1 MIDCDLC
8 IVGAGIAGASLAARI
23 APHRRTILIDQEAQP
38 GHHATGRSVA
48 IFTRALSGAQVGPL
62 TRASVGFFNAARH
75 GEFPLRRDRP
85 VLLFG
90 GGTEEETLTA
100 LHDQLCA
107 DGGRARLL
115 RGGDVQ
121 KMVPILGPTYAALAL
136 LDEDAFEID
145 VDALLQGWLRHARA
159 AGVRLV
165 TQAPL
170 SRAERVP
177 HGWRLRAGETDIQAR
192 ILVNAAGA
200 WGDEVARIAGLS
212 PLGLMPLRRTVSV
225 LATAGLDVDS
235 WPMCVAASHDLYFKP
250 DAGRLL
256 VSGMEETPSVP
267 CDAMVDDLEV
277 AMALDRLEIV
287 TGLAPRRPL
296 HSWAGLRTFAPDREP
311 VAGFDPDDDAFFW
324 LVGQG
329 GTGMQTAPALG
340 EAAAALLCGMP
351 LPEPLLTAGVSPM
364 ALAPARFRAIDTRS

>member
-23 APHRRTILIDQEAQP
+23 APWCRTILIDQEAQP

-48 IFTRALSGAQVGPL
+48 IFTHALSGAQVGPL
-62 TRASVGFFNAARH
+62 TRASAAFFTAQDSV
-75 GEFPLRRDRP
+75 ELPLRPGRP

-90 GGTEEETLTA
+90 DGTAEGELTA
-100 LHDQLCA
+100 LHDQLRA
-107 DGGRARLL
+107 GGGRARLL
-115 RGGDVQ
+115 RGGAVQ
-121 KMVPILGPTYAALAL
+121 ELVPILRSEHAALAL

-145 VDALLQGWLRHARA
+145 VDAMLQGWLRQARA
-159 AGVRLV
+159 AGARLL
-165 TQAPL
+165 TNARL
-170 SRAERVP
+170 SHAERIP
-177 HGWRLRAGETDIQAR
+177 GGWRLRAGETDIRAR
-192 ILVNAAGA
+192 VLVNAAGA
-200 WGDEVARIAGLS
+200 WGDVVARIAGLS
-212 PLGLMPLRRTVSV
+212 PLGLTPLRRTVSV
-225 LATAGLDVDS
+225 LPAMGLDPEP
-235 WPMCVAASHDLYFKP
+235 WPMCVAAGHDLYFKP

-256 VSGMEETPSVP
+256 VSGMEESPSDP

-277 AMALDRLEIV
+277 AMALDRLETV
-287 TGLAPRRPL
+287 TGLPPRRPL

-340 EAAAALLCGMP
+340 EAAVCLLRGVA
-351 LPEPLLTAGVSPM
+351 LPEPLLVAGVSPR
-364 ALAPARFRAIDTRS
+364 ALGPTRFRAIDTR

>member
-1 MIDCDLC
+1 MITCDLC

-23 APHRRTILIDQEAQP
+23 APHRSTILIDQEALP

-48 IFTRALSGAQVGPL
+48 VFTYALSGPQVAPL
-62 TRASVGFFNAARH
+62 TRASEAFFTEADI
-75 GEFPLRRDRP
+75 PLRRGRP

-90 GGTEEETLTA
+90 NGAEEGALTA
-100 LHDQLCA
+100 LHDQLRGG
-107 DGGRARLL
+107 GGRARLL
-115 RGGDVQ
+115 RGGAVQ
-121 KMVPILGPTYAALAL
+121 DMVPILGPDHAALAL

-145 VDALLQGWLRHARA
+145 VDAMLQGWLRQARA
-159 AGVRLV
+159 AGARLI
-165 TQAPL
+165 TDAPL
-170 SRAERVP
+170 SRADRIAD
-177 HGWRLRAGETDIQAR
+177 GWRLRVGEMDIHAR

-200 WGDEVARIAGLS
+200 WGDDVARIAGLS
-212 PLGLMPLRRTVSV
+212 PLGLTPLRRTVSV
-225 LATAGLDVDS
+225 LAPAGLDLEH

-256 VSGMEETPSVP
+256 VSGMEETLSPA

-277 AMALDRLEIV
+277 AMALDRLERV

-311 VAGFDPDDDAFFW
+311 VAGFDPDDNAFFW

-340 EAAAALLCGMP
+340 AAAAFLLRGQP
-351 LPEPLLTAGVSPM
+351 LPEPLLAAGVSPA
-364 ALAPARFRAIDTRS
+364 ALAPARFRAIDSIS